1 MEVVG
6 KVKKI
11 LEPQTFNSGF
21 TKQEVV
27 ILTQEQYPQ
36 TLAIEFLQDKVNLLT
51 NIKEGDDVKIS
62 INLRGREWVN
72 PEGVTKYFNSIT
84 GWRIEPLVPAT
95 QAAAVATSV
104 VEPTPPSADS
114 FNQNFNDLNAGDDV
128 DDLPF

>member
-95 QAAAVATSV
+95 QAAAVATSA

>member
-1 MEVVG
+1 M
-6 KVKKI
+6 
-11 LEPQTFNSGF
+11 EPQTFNSGF

>member
-95 QAAAVATSV
+95 QAAAVATSA

-114 FNQNFNDLNAGDDV
+114 FNQNFNDLNTGDDV